1 MPWNKDGTRKKSSSY
16 KMKYSNSAFPFKS
29 PLKDN
34 NLKGIDISSA
44 SIESLKRMEK
54 ETDKSTSPNDW
65 AKINDAISFNVI
77 SKAYKKGDLTSSSD
91 KSKNSN
97 I

>member
-1 MPWNKDGTRKKSSSY
+1 
-16 KMKYSNSAFPFKS
+16 
-29 PLKDN
+29 
-34 NLKGIDISSA
+34 
-44 SIESLKRMEK
+44 MEK

-77 SKAYKKGDLTSSSD
+77 SKKYKKGELTP
-91 KSKNSN
+91 KSKESGSTL